1 MLRCF
6 IAICLGSLMA
16 APTAFGQ
23 LESTRSTVYDYYSE
37 EKVNPAWEKD
47 IITADGPNHSNLR
60 DRKGALASKQSA
72 VALGIAI
79 SNLTKVA
86 ESYNQGF
93 QTGIANLVAATN
105 DMPKNG
111 ITIGLVIPLEISE
124 TRTAIE
130 GFIVA
135 QEYSS
140 AYNTD
145 ILTIH
150 FTQSLVVQPKIVC
163 PYVTDG
169 GMTTNNLDGSFKDSN
184 FPGSNWTNVFSVT
197 LGDTEYENCHKCYV
211 PRLAWMQDATV
222 WFDTAVKWGTD
233 RGVDYGNIVHTAFGE
248 ELFSG
253 TLTNFN
259 NHTYVEIK
267 DGAILG
273 DGFIPFPVITNFTGT
288 GWISGDM
295 SGLVLDGNAGSVYE
309 FHGDNLSGFETMEII
324 YEEDGEPVVEIALPF
339 TFSNGTLSATMGAF
353 TDEHAPFRIEMTSP
367 IGSFRIPVVF
377 QFP

>member
-1 MLRCF
+1 MARFC
-6 IAICLGSLMA
+6 IATIIASLIA
-16 APTAFGQ
+16 SYTAFGQ

-37 EKVNPAWEKD
+37 EKENPAWEKD
-47 IITADGPNHSNLR
+47 IITADGDNYSNLR

-72 VALGIAI
+72 VALGIAV

-86 ESYNQGF
+86 EAYNQGF
-93 QTGIANLVAATN
+93 QTGIANLVSATN
-105 DMPKNG
+105 NIPKNG

-140 AYNTD
+140 AFNTD
-145 ILTIH
+145 ILTIN
-150 FTQSLVVQPKIVC
+150 FTQSLAVQPKIIC

-169 GMTTNNLDGSFKDSN
+169 GMTTNNLEGAFKDSN

-197 LGDTEYENCHKCYV
+197 LGDTEYENCHKYYV

-222 WFDTAVKWGTD
+222 WFYTAVKWGTS
-233 RGVDYGNIVHTAFGE
+233 RGIDYGNIVHTAFGE

-253 TLTNFN
+253 ILTNFE

-267 DGAILG
+267 DGAIMG
-273 DGFIPFPVITNFTGT
+273 DGFIPFPVITNVTGT
-288 GWISGDM
+288 GWISGNM
-295 SGLVLDGNAGSVYE
+295 AELTLDGNPGSVYE
-309 FHGDNLSGFETMEII
+309 FHGDNLEGFETMDII
-324 YEEDGEPVVEIALPF
+324 YEEDGEPVIEMSLPF
-339 TFSNGTLSATMGAF
+339 SYSNGILTATMGEF
-353 TDEHAPFRIEMTSP
+353 TGEFSPYRIEMTSP

>member
-37 EKVNPAWEKD
+37 EKENPAWEKD

-150 FTQSLVVQPKIVC
+150 FTQSLVVQPKIV
-163 PYVTDG
+163 
-169 GMTTNNLDGSFKDSN
+169 
-184 FPGSNWTNVFSVT
+184 
-197 LGDTEYENCHKCYV
+197 
-211 PRLAWMQDATV
+211 
-222 WFDTAVKWGTD
+222 
-233 RGVDYGNIVHTAFGE
+233 
-248 ELFSG
+248 
-253 TLTNFN
+253 
-259 NHTYVEIK
+259 
-267 DGAILG
+267 
-273 DGFIPFPVITNFTGT
+273 
-288 GWISGDM
+288 
-295 SGLVLDGNAGSVYE
+295 
-309 FHGDNLSGFETMEII
+309 
-324 YEEDGEPVVEIALPF
+324 
-339 TFSNGTLSATMGAF
+339 
-353 TDEHAPFRIEMTSP
+353 
-367 IGSFRIPVVF
+367 
-377 QFP
+377 